1 MVWSAVTVV
10 VVVLLLGRRRRLVAL
25 LRQPRTLRL
34 LGFASVAIT
43 LNWGLFIYGVNSGR
57 VVETSLGYF
66 VNPLVT
72 VLLGVIV
79 LRERLRP
86 AQWAAVGIAT
96 LAVLVIAFGYG
107 RPPWIALGLA
117 GSFAAYGLT
126 KKRAGAGALE
136 GLTVEAWFVAPLAIG
151 WIAWLGANG
160 TASVASEGTGH
171 LLLVTTAGIV
181 TVVPLACFGAAATRI
196 PLSTLGLLQYLT
208 PVTQFLIGVLVRGEQ
223 MPPSRW
229 IGFGLVWVALVVFTS
244 DSLRHRKRPRF
255 PATV

>member
-1 MVWSAVTVV
+1 MLWSAVTVLL
-10 VVVLLLGRRRRLVAL
+10 VVLLIGKRRRLVEL
-25 LRQPRTLRL
+25 MRRGRTMRL
-34 LGFASVAIT
+34 LAFASVAIT
-43 LNWGLFIYGVNSGR
+43 FNWGLFIYGVNSGR

-72 VLLGVIV
+72 VLLGVVV

-96 LAVLVIAFGYG
+96 SAVLVIAIGYG

-136 GLTVEAWFVAPLAIG
+136 GLTVEAWLVAPLAVG
-151 WIAWLGANG
+151 WIVWLGYAGEN
-160 TASVASEGTGH
+160 SVGSEGTAH
-171 LLLVTTAGIV
+171 ALLVTTAGIV

-208 PVTQFLIGVLVRGEQ
+208 PVTQFLIGVLIRGEE

-229 IGFGLVWVALVVFTS
+229 AGFALVWVALLVFTS
-244 DSLRHRKRPRF
+244 DSLNQRRRPRL
-255 PATV
+255 PEPV

>member
-1 MVWSAVTVV
+1 MLWSAVTVV
-10 VVVLLLGRRRRLVAL
+10 LVVLALGRRRRLMHL
-25 LRQPRTLRL
+25 LGQPRTLRL
-34 LGFASVAIT
+34 LAFASLAIT
-43 LNWGLFIYGVNSGR
+43 VNWGLFIYGVNSGR

-72 VLLGVIV
+72 VLLGVLV

-96 LAVLVIAFGYG
+96 VAVLVIAFGYG

-136 GLTVEAWFVAPLAIG
+136 GLTVEAWLVAPLALG
-151 WIAWLGANG
+151 WIVWLGSTG
-160 TASVASEGTGH
+160 TATVGSEGTGH
-171 LLLVTTAGIV
+171 LLLVTTTGIV
-181 TVVPLACFGAAATRI
+181 TVVPLACFSAAATRI

-208 PVTQFLIGVLVRGEQ
+208 PVTQFLIGVLVRGEE

-229 IGFGLVWVALVVFTS
+229 VGFALVWLALLVFIS
-244 DSLRHRKRPRF
+244 DSLRHRRRSRV
-255 PATV
+255 PATL